1 MSNLVEE
8 IEAQIAGAKQGVA
21 KENVG
26 VVREI
31 SDGVAKIGNRGRSH
45 HPR

>member
-21 KENVG
+21 KETLALS
-26 VVREI
+26 EKI
-31 SDGVAKIGNRGRSH
+31 STCGQNQKA
-45 HPR
+45 